1 LLHDN
6 GRSRKHRDVINYLT
20 VEGIM
25 IMSHPPYSLDD
36 YIKKKLTDQTNEE
49 SLARAASEMVKNIP
63 EKVLKNFWQTVRKNG
78 TLYK

>member
-1 LLHDN
+1 
-6 GRSRKHRDVINYLT
+6 
-20 VEGIM
+20 
-25 IMSHPPYSLDD
+25 MSHPPYSLDD